1 MDSRANEAGDDLR
14 LNKTQEGLLRYIAGE
29 TAVNGGASCT
39 KRELAERFR
48 KNVKTIDRNI
58 AFLRQRGLVEVE
70 MRFNERGAQVGSIYR
85 APGAPS
91 PGDGNAE
98 LRALRRDS
106 LRRVNCHGKEG
117 T

>member
-1 MDSRANEAGDDLR
+1 MDSRANEAGDVLR

-58 AFLRQRGLVEVE
+58 AFLRQHGLVEAE
-70 MRFNERGAQVGSIYR
+70 MRFDEHGAQVASVYRVAGS
-85 APGAPS
+85 AS
-91 PGDGNAE
+91 
-98 LRALRRDS
+98 
-106 LRRVNCHGKEG
+106 EG